1 MDSIALRTPRMLLRP
16 LTASD
21 GPEYVR
27 VHVASQAFW
36 APWMPTDRPGES
48 LEQTFGRRLADSQSG
63 LDAGTA
69 CRLAGFLD
77 DGRIAGFFGLSQI
90 FRARFQNAYIGW
102 SVSAEVARQG
112 YATEG
117 VAALLDYAFAPDG
130 LGLHRVQAN
139 VIPENAPSMRLAE
152 KLGFRRE
159 GLARRYL
166 HIAGEWRDHV
176 MYAKLADEQLNPV
189 SI

>member
-1 MDSIALRTPRMLLRP
+1 MVLRP

-21 GPEYVR
+21 GPEFVR
-27 VHVASQAFW
+27 VHEVSREFW

-48 LEQTFGRRLADSQSG
+48 LDQLFERRLAESQRAME
-63 LDAGTA
+63 AGTA
-69 CRLAGFLD
+69 CRVVGFLP

-90 FRARFQNAYIGW
+90 FRAGFQNAYIGW
-102 SVSAEVARQG
+102 SVSGQLTRQG
-112 YATEG
+112 YASEG
-117 VAALLDYAFAPDG
+117 VAGLLHYAFAPDG

-139 VIPENAPSMRLAE
+139 IIPDNRASLALAE

-166 HIAGEWRDHV
+166 HIAGEWRDHL
-176 MYAKLADEQLNPV
+176 MYAKLAEEHLGALSAL